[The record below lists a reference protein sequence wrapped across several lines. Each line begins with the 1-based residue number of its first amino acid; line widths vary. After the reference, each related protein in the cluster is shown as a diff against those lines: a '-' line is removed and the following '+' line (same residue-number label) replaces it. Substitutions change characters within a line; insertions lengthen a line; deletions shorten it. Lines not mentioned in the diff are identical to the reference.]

1 MQRVFFVYAVA
12 LVSVL
17 SSTAAANDVQV
28 TITKENCSRIE
39 KHVAASD
46 VAYKPGV
53 DVHGRP
59 VVSADLDGVNRIR
72 LPDEIVIDLSLP
84 LQDLLSSPPERLK
97 NADVRVGEITYNM
110 KTGKMLFNG
119 QELADPAM
127 HALAEECA
135 KRYPK
140 D

>member
-1 MQRVFFVYAVA
+1 MQRVFFICAMGFATA
-12 LVSVL
+12 LSPV
-17 SSTAAANDVQV
+17 AAADDVQ
-28 TITKENCSRIE
+28 ITVSKENCARIE
-39 KHVAASD
+39 KHVAAAD
-46 VAYKPGV
+46 VTYKPGV
-53 DVHGRP
+53 DVHGKP
-59 VVSADLDGVNRIR
+59 VAPADLNGGNRLK

-84 LQDLLSSPPERLK
+84 LQDLLSSPPDRLK
-97 NADVRVGEITYNM
+97 NADVRVGEIIYNINS
-110 KTGKMLFNG
+110 GKMLFNG